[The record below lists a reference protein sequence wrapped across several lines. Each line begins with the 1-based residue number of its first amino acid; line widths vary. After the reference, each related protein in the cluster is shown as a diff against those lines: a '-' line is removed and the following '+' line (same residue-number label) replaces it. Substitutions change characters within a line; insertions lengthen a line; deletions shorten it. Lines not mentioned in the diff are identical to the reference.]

1 VTVQRGRR
9 YREAREVLLR
19 TATHCSYCT
28 CEISTELPPTH
39 PQKATAD
46 HIIPVA
52 EGGTDDIENLI
63 PACLLCNEKRGTLSV
78 EAFTRLLSHDVEGFA
93 DGNW

>member
-1 VTVQRGRR
+1 M
-9 YREAREVLLR
+9 LLS

-28 CEISTELPPTH
+28 CEISDELPDNH

-46 HIIPVA
+46 HILPVSQ
-52 EGGTDDIENLI
+52 GGADLIENLI
-63 PACLLCNEKRGTLSV
+63 PACLRCNEQRGTLSV
-78 EAFTRLLSHDVEGFA
+78 EAFTRLLSHDVEGFE